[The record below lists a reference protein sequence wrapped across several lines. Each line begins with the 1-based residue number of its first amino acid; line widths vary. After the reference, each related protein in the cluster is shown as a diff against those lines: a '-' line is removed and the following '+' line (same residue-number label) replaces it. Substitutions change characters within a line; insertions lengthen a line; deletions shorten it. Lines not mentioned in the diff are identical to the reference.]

1 MSLPVLYVGN
11 KNYSSWSMRPWL
23 VLKAGG
29 LGFTEQL
36 VRLDTAETRAS
47 IAAIS
52 PMNGK
57 VPALRLGQAL
67 IWDSLAIAEWAAG
80 RVPALWPADETDR
93 ALARAAAAQM
103 HSGFAALRR
112 SLPMN
117 LKRSAPLASPIP
129 EDAAADIADLEGL
142 WAVFRARF
150 GDKGPYLCGTW
161 SIADA
166 FFTPAATRLRSY
178 CVGISEASS
187 SYVDAL
193 LSRPEYLEW
202 QAAGLVEPWANAQ
215 TDAM

>member
-1 MSLPVLYVGN
+1 MSLPILYIGN

-29 LGFTEQL
+29 LVFEEQL
-36 VRLDTAETRAS
+36 VRLDSAETRAA
-47 IAAIS
+47 ITAIS

-57 VPALRLGQAL
+57 VPALRLGTSL
-67 IWDSLAIAEWAAG
+67 IWDSLAIAEWAAE
-80 RVPALWPADETDR
+80 RVPTLWPADEADR
-93 ALARAAAAQM
+93 AMARAAAAQM
-103 HSGFAALRR
+103 HSGFLALRR

-117 LKRSAPLASPIP
+117 LKRSAPLATPMP
-129 EDAAADIADLEGL
+129 ADAAADIADLEAL

-150 GDKGPYLCGTW
+150 ADQGPWLCGSW

-178 CVGISEASS
+178 CVGISEVSS

-193 LSRPEYLEW
+193 LSRPDYLEW
-202 QAAGLVEPWANAQ
+202 HAAALAEPWSNPE
-215 TDAM
+215 TDRN